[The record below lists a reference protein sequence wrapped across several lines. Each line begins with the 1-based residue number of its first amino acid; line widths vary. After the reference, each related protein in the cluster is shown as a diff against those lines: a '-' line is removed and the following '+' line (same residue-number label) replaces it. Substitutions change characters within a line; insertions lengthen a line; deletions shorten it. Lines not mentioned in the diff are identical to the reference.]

1 MQKIMFKNTKKNFT
15 PLPTETETREH
26 LINNY
31 HLIYYLSEDVFPEID
46 SCHSTVMDGSDQRRN
61 ENIAWTE
68 LGILTQTALLSQVF
82 SMINNQCPLGAFV
95 FGNSQC

>member
-31 HLIYYLSEDVFPEID
+31 HLIYYLSEDAFPEID
-46 SCHSTVMDGSDQRRN
+46 SCHSTVMDGSDQTRG
-61 ENIAWTE
+61 ETKTV
-68 LGILTQTALLSQVF
+68 LGLNL
-82 SMINNQCPLGAFV
+82 AF
-95 FGNSQC
+95 

>member
-15 PLPTETETREH
+15 PLPTETREH

-46 SCHSTVMDGSDQRRN
+46 SCHSTVMDQTRG
-61 ENIAWTE
+61 ETKTV
-68 LGILTQTALLSQVF
+68 LGLNL
-82 SMINNQCPLGAFV
+82 AF
-95 FGNSQC
+95 